1 MQSDP
6 INMKAGELI
15 AAARR
20 GSLEAVGEL
29 YRQHADMVY
38 TLAYRVLG
46 AEDDA
51 GDVLQDVFVGL
62 PHALRNYSEQ
72 GRFESWLRRVVV
84 RTCLMRMRAQ
94 KRRREAGDVEL
105 AEVSARGIDV
115 VERIALER
123 ALKRLPQ
130 QFRTIF
136 VLREIEGYSHG
147 EIADLMGISAANSA
161 TRLSR
166 AWTFLRKELNK

>member
-1 MQSDP
+1 MQPVDV
-6 INMKAGELI
+6 I

-29 YRQHADMVY
+29 YRQHADKVY
-38 TLAYRVLG
+38 TLAYRMLA

-62 PHALRNYSEQ
+62 PHALRSYSEQ
-72 GRFESWLRRVVV
+72 GRFESWLKRVVV
-84 RTCLMRMRAQ
+84 RTCLMRMRTH
-94 KRRREAGDVEL
+94 KRRREAADTELMDVSTRAL
-105 AEVSARGIDV
+105 DV

-123 ALKRLPQ
+123 ALKQMPE
-130 QFRTIF
+130 QFRSVF

-147 EIADLMGISAANSA
+147 EIAELLGISAANSA

-166 AWTFLRKELNK
+166 AWLLLRKELNQ